1 MWRGTGWSTFR
12 LLLWAM
18 SRGDAR
24 HAEVSSRPVRRV
36 LASLPLVAGVA
47 FMLLVGGVMGTMS
60 HDLVA
65 GLRLT
70 AAILVWMGL
79 FSGMNQ
85 AANVLYYTSDIRYYL
100 ALPIDAGAII
110 WSRMLKFI
118 LPSFAG
124 NFALML
130 SPSLGF
136 STRIL

>member
-18 SRGDAR
+18 SRGDAG
-24 HAEVSSRPVRRV
+24 HADAEVSSRPVRRV

-85 AANVLYYTSDIRYYL
+85 AANVLYYTSDIDR
-100 ALPIDAGAII
+100 DRK
-110 WSRMLKFI
+110 SVV
-118 LPSFAG
+118 
-124 NFALML
+124 
-130 SPSLGF
+130 
-136 STRIL
+136 